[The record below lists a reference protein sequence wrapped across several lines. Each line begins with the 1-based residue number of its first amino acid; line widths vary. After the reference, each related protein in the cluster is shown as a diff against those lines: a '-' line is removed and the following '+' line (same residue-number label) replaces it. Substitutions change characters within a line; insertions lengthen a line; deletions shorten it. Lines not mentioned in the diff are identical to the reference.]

1 MLPLLSAA
9 VSRRTA
15 ILLSLR
21 CLFFR
26 SPWQLSALW
35 PLPEASSNG
44 FFPYRDMRG
53 CGYSPNQTATVPHG
67 ILSAKPSLRNA
78 NKRLQRAPLANWWG
92 KERSSAAANAAKEG
106 CKLAIKVSNSPHR
119 RIHHRKGSPYRD
131 RRVRPLRLLLP
142 LNSSLMAAPN
152 VRRHLTLLLALFMLE
167 PVEAAHRVRDR
178 TSLFR
183 TFFSFSPEVKAL
195 MLVRWVAA

>member
-1 MLPLLSAA
+1 MLSLLSAA

-15 ILLSLR
+15 TLLSLR
-21 CLFFR
+21 CPFFR

-35 PLPEASSNG
+35 RLPEASSNG

-53 CGYSPNQTATVPHG
+53 CGYSPNQQATVPHG

-106 CKLAIKVSNSPHR
+106 CKLAIKVSNSPHK

-131 RRVRPLRLLLP
+131 RRVRPLRP
-142 LNSSLMAAPN
+142 IAAATAAATAAEFKPNGRTECQASSN
-152 VRRHLTLLLALFMLE
+152 
-167 PVEAAHRVRDR
+167 
-178 TSLFR
+178 
-183 TFFSFSPEVKAL
+183 
-195 MLVRWVAA
+195 VAACFVYPRAGRGCSPRLRQNFVV